1 MVRFILKYCRYKVYM
16 SNIINENLL
25 RAQRGGVPGT
35 YPLVRSF
42 VGIRLQGDY
51 LGLQDGQIDDR
62 PLWPMVY
69 YCLRSGDLAAALH
82 CLRSSRYL
90 REVSNFKHFSVIQF
104 SASIVKI

>member
-1 MVRFILKYCRYKVYM
+1 M

-25 RAQRGGVPGT
+25 RAQRGGIPGT

-51 LGLQDGQIDDR
+51 LGLQDGYIDER

-69 YCLRSGDLAAALH
+69 YCLRSGDLSAALH
-82 CLRSSRYL
+82 CLKKS
-90 REVSNFKHFSVIQF
+90 K
-104 SASIVKI
+104 